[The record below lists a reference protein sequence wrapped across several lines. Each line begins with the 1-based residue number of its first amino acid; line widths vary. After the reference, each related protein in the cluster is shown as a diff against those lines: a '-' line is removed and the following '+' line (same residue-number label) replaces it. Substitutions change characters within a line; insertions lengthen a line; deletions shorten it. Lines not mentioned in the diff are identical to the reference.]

1 MLIQVVNFIYVLI
14 IQALR
19 LYSFIWF
26 IWIII
31 SWLTAFGAIHLDFY
45 NPIVRFFYNITDGI
59 IDRIFGD
66 FRSKFIIGMIDI
78 SPLVFLLII
87 NMVLPRILHFIYLFV
102 LRLIGRLPL

>member
-31 SWLTAFGAIHLDFY
+31 SWLTAFGAIRLDFY

-66 FRSKFIIGMIDI
+66 FRRKFIIGMIDI

-87 NMVLPRILHFIYLFV
+87 NMVLPRILHFIYLFI
-102 LRLIGRLPL
+102 LRLIGRMPL

>member
-1 MLIQVVNFIYVLI
+1 MLKEVIDFIYVLI
-14 IQALR
+14 IQGLR

-31 SWLTAFGAIHLDFY
+31 SWLTAFGAIHLDYY

-66 FRSKFIIGMIDI
+66 FRNKFIVGMIDL
-78 SPLVFLLII
+78 SPLVFLIII
-87 NMVLPRILHFIYLFV
+87 NMVLPRIIYFIYLFL
-102 LRLIGRLPL
+102 LRFIR

>member
-1 MLIQVVNFIYVLI
+1 MLIQIIDFIYVLI
-14 IQALR
+14 IQTLR

-31 SWLTAFGAIHLDFY
+31 SWLTAFGAINLDYY

-66 FRSKFIIGMIDI
+66 FRSKFIIGVIDI
-78 SPLVFLLII
+78 SPLIFLLII
-87 NMVLPRILHFIYLFV
+87 NMVLPQIIRFIYISI
-102 LRLIGRLPL
+102 LRLIA

>member
-1 MLIQVVNFIYVLI
+1 MLIQVINFIYVLI
-14 IQALR
+14 MQALR

-31 SWLTAFGAIHLDFY
+31 SWLTAFGAINLDYY

-66 FRSKFIIGMIDI
+66 FRRKFIIGVIDI

-87 NMVLPRILHFIYLFV
+87 NMVLPQIIRFIYLFI
-102 LRLIGRLPL
+102 LRLIA

>member
-1 MLIQVVNFIYVLI
+1 MLKEVIDFIYVLI
-14 IQALR
+14 IQGLR

-31 SWLTAFGAIHLDFY
+31 SWLTAFGAIHLDYY

-66 FRSKFIIGMIDI
+66 FRNKFIVGMIDL
-78 SPLVFLLII
+78 SPLVFLIII
-87 NMVLPRILHFIYLFV
+87 NMVLPRIIYFIYLFA
-102 LRLIGRLPL
+102 LRFIR

>member
-1 MLIQVVNFIYVLI
+1 MLKEVIDFIYVLI
-14 IQALR
+14 IQGLR

-31 SWLTAFGAIHLDFY
+31 SWLTAFGAINLDYY

-66 FRSKFIIGMIDI
+66 FRNKFIVGMIDL
-78 SPLVFLLII
+78 SPLVFLIII
-87 NMVLPRILHFIYLFV
+87 NMVLPRIIYFIYLFV
-102 LRLIGRLPL
+102 LRFIR

>member
-1 MLIQVVNFIYVLI
+1 MIKEVIDFIYVLI
-14 IQALR
+14 IQGLR

-31 SWLTAFGAIHLDFY
+31 SWLTAFGAIHLDYY

-66 FRSKFIIGMIDI
+66 FRNKFIVGMIDL
-78 SPLVFLLII
+78 SPLVFLIII
-87 NMVLPRILHFIYLFV
+87 NMVLPRIIYFIYLFV
-102 LRLIGRLPL
+102 LRFIR

>member
-1 MLIQVVNFIYVLI
+1 MLKEVIDFIYILI
-14 IQALR
+14 IQGLR

-31 SWLTAFGAIHLDFY
+31 SWLTAFGAINLDYY

-66 FRSKFIIGMIDI
+66 FRNKFIVGMIDL
-78 SPLVFLLII
+78 SPLVFLIII
-87 NMVLPRILHFIYLFV
+87 NMVLPRIIYFIYLFV
-102 LRLIGRLPL
+102 LRFIR

>member
-1 MLIQVVNFIYVLI
+1 MLKEVIDFIYVLI
-14 IQALR
+14 IQGLR

-31 SWLTAFGAIHLDFY
+31 SWLTAFGAIHLDYY

-66 FRSKFIIGMIDI
+66 FRSKFIVGMIDL
-78 SPLVFLLII
+78 SPLVFLIII
-87 NMVLPRILHFIYLFV
+87 NMVLPIIINIIFSFIIN
-102 LRLIGRLPL
+102 LIRQ

>member
-1 MLIQVVNFIYVLI
+1 MLKEVIDFIYVLI
-14 IQALR
+14 IQGLR

-31 SWLTAFGAIHLDFY
+31 SWLTAFGAIHLDYY

-66 FRSKFIIGMIDI
+66 FRSKFIVGMIDL
-78 SPLVFLLII
+78 SPLVFLIII
-87 NMVLPRILHFIYLFV
+87 NMVLPRIIYFIYLFV
-102 LRLIGRLPL
+102 LRFIR

>member
-1 MLIQVVNFIYVLI
+1 MLKEVIDFIYVLI
-14 IQALR
+14 IQGLR

-31 SWLTAFGAIHLDFY
+31 SWLTAFGAIHLDYY

-66 FRSKFIIGMIDI
+66 FRNKFIVGMIDL
-78 SPLVFLLII
+78 SPLVFLIII
-87 NMVLPRILHFIYLFV
+87 NIIFSFIIN
-102 LRLIGRLPL
+102 LIR